1 MANFGMMDQIALL
14 KWIQENVAS
23 FGGDPAR
30 VTVIGHQGSVR
41 NLDGTSVQMVEFSL
55 LWNFL
60 LKSDPLFIPFRLVP
74 PQSTY

>member
-55 LWNFL
+55 L
-60 LKSDPLFIPFRLVP
+60 
-74 PQSTY
+74 